1 MNPSRQSF
9 WLNFPVDHP
18 WLASLLSLILVAA
31 AAAGTS
37 RLTFSDDIRVFF
49 DPDNAQLK
57 AYEQHENTYSKANSV
72 LFVVEPKD
80 GNVFTRDTLA
90 SLETLTTEAWKLP
103 HSRRVD
109 SLVNFQRT
117 HAEDDDLVVEDLI
130 SDAAKLSDEDLA
142 RIRAVALAEPLLVNR
157 LVSKRGHVAAVN
169 VPVVLPRI
177 DPLTEQPALVAAA
190 RRLAA
195 DIEAANPNLKVHL
208 TGLVM
213 INNALAEAGKGDM
226 QTLIPL
232 MLLVVLVALGL
243 MLRNVSGVIVTLL
256 VIIFSIVAGIGAAG
270 WFGIR
275 LSPPV
280 ISAANIIMTLA
291 VADSVH
297 LLVTFLHGM
306 RDGSSKAN
314 AMKESLRINAMPIF
328 LTSLSTAIGFISMN
342 FSDSPP
348 FRDLGNIVAG
358 GVIVAY
364 ILAMLLLP
372 ALMMLMPAHVKPQS
386 QKNDSSGMNALAD
399 FVIRKRT
406 PLLIGM
412 ALLTA
417 ILTLFISRNELN
429 DEFVKYYDESLPF
442 RQATDFT
449 IDNLTG
455 FEFIEY
461 SLESGEEGGINNPDY
476 LRTVAAFAD
485 WYRQQPEVMHVYAY
499 TDIIKRLNKNMH
511 GDDPAWFTIP
521 DNRELAAQY
530 LLLYEMSLPFGLD
543 LTDQINIDKSATRFK
558 ASLGHISTNGML
570 DLEKRAEQ
578 WLADNAPEV
587 MRATGTGQSLMFA
600 HIGATNIR
608 SMLTGTVLALV
619 LISVLLMFALRSFKF
634 GLLSLLP
641 NLAPAAMAFGLW
653 GLLVGEVG
661 LALSVVVGMTMG
673 IVVDDTVHFMSK
685 YLRAR
690 RDHGYPPEQAV
701 RYSFNH
707 VGSALWVT
715 SLVLVAGFSVLMFSD
730 FQLNAGMGLLSAVTI
745 AMALLADFFLLP
757 PLLML
762 VEGNSDDSS
771 KA

>member
-1 MNPSRQSF
+1 MNPPRQSP
-9 WLNFPVDHP
+9 WLSFPVDHP
-18 WLASLLSLILVAA
+18 WMALLLSLILLAA
-31 AAAGTS
+31 AAAGAS

-57 AYEQHENTYSKANSV
+57 AYEQHEDTYSKANSV

-80 GNVFTRDTLA
+80 GKVFTRDTLA
-90 SLETLTTEAWKLP
+90 SLETLTAEAWKLP

-109 SLVNFQRT
+109 SLVNFQHT
-117 HAEDDDLVVEDLI
+117 YSEDDDLIVEDLV
-130 SDAAKLSDEDLA
+130 SDAANLSDADLA

-157 LVSKRGHVAAVN
+157 LVSDRGHVAAIN

-177 DPLTEQPALVAAA
+177 DPLTEQPELVAAA
-190 RRLAA
+190 RKLAA
-195 DIEAANPNLKVHL
+195 DTEAANPNIKVHL

-226 QTLIPL
+226 ATLIPL
-232 MLLVVLVALGL
+232 MLLVVLVALAL
-243 MLRNVSGVIVTLL
+243 MLRNISGVIVTLL
-256 VIIFSIVAGIGAAG
+256 VIIFSIIAGFGAAG

-306 RDGSSKAN
+306 RAGSSKAE
-314 AMKESLRINAMPIF
+314 AMKESLRINAMPVF
-328 LTSLSTAIGFISMN
+328 LTSLSTGIGFLSMN

-348 FRDLGNIVAG
+348 FRDLGNIVVG
-358 GVIVAY
+358 GVVFAF

-372 ALMMLMPAHVKPQS
+372 ALMMLLPVRVKPQPEEHS
-386 QKNDSSGMNALAD
+386 TGMDALAS
-399 FVIRKRT
+399 FVIARRT

-412 ALLTA
+412 SALT
-417 ILTLFISRNELN
+417 IVLTLFISRNQLN
-429 DEFVKYYDESLPF
+429 DEFVKYYDESVPF

-485 WYRQQPEVMHVYAY
+485 WYRQQPEVKHVYAY
-499 TDIIKRLNKNMH
+499 TDIIKRLSKNMH
-511 GDDPAWFTIP
+511 GDDPAYFITP

-543 LTDQINIDKSATRFK
+543 LTDQINLDKSATRFK

-570 DLEKRAEQ
+570 DLEKRAER

-619 LISVLLMFALRSFKF
+619 LISVLLMFALRSSKF

-690 RDHGYPPEQAV
+690 RDHGYSPEQAV

-707 VGSALWVT
+707 VGSALWTT
-715 SLVLVAGFSVLMFSD
+715 SLVLVAGFSVLMLSD

-762 VEGNSDDSS
+762 VEGKADDPS